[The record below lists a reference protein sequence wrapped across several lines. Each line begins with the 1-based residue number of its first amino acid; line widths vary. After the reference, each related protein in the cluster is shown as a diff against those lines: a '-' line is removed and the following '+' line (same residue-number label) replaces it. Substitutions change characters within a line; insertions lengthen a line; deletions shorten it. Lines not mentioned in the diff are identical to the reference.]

1 MRPKELAALF
11 TLAALWGGSFL
22 FIRVAAPAL
31 GPLPLAA
38 GRVALAAL
46 LLWGGMRALGQR
58 PALRV
63 RARELLVLGALN
75 AALPFTLVGTAELRL
90 TASLAAML
98 NATVPLWGALF
109 AAVWLGERM
118 TPRRAAGL
126 LLGVVGV
133 GVLVGW
139 SPITMTAGTILSIG
153 AILVATCSYALAGV
167 YAKRR
172 LAGVPASTLA
182 LGQQIGALAWL
193 AAPALWRL
201 PHAHATRPAA
211 LALLALAVLST
222 AVAYVLYFHLVAAVG
237 PTKTSTVTY
246 LLPLFGMGWGAIF
259 LGEPLTA
266 GMVAGLVIVIGSV
279 LLVNDVRLGEIAWR
293 WASRVPDARAY
304 LTR

>member
-1 MRPKELAALF
+1 
-11 TLAALWGGSFL
+11 
-22 FIRVAAPAL
+22 
-31 GPLPLAA
+31 
-38 GRVALAAL
+38 
-46 LLWGGMRALGQR
+46 
-58 PALRV
+58 
-63 RARELLVLGALN
+63 
-75 AALPFTLVGTAELRL
+75 
-90 TASLAAML
+90 ML

-109 AAVWLGERM
+109 AAVWLGEGM

-182 LGQQIGALAWL
+182 LGQQVGALAWL

-222 AVAYVLYFHLVAAVG
+222 ALAYVLYFHLVAAVG

-246 LLPLFGMGWGAIF
+246 LLPLFGMVWGAIF

-304 LTR
+304 LAR